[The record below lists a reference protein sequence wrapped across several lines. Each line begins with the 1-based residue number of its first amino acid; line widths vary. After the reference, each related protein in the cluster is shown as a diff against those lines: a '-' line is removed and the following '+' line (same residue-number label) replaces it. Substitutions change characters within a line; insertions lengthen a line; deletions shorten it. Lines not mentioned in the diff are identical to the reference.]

1 MCGPGEPFLQE
12 PPGPTLLGIV
22 PQGAQALF
30 DGPSP
35 AHLEIQLFERLQG
48 GAMLVREVLLTVEP
62 EL

>member
-1 MCGPGEPFLQE
+1 VCGPGEPFLKD

-35 AHLEIQLFERLQG
+35 AHLKIQLFKGIQG
-48 GAMLVREVLLTVEP
+48 GAMLIP
-62 EL
+62 G